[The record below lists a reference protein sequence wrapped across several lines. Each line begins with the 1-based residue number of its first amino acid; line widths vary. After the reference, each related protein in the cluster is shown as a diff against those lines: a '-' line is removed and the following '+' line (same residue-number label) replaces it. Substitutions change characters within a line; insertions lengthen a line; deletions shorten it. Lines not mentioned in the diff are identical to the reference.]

1 MSSKKRKS
9 MEEAAAAAAAEA
21 ELKTLLYVVART
33 YTRKR
38 EKPLR
43 RS

>member
-9 MEEAAAAAAAEA
+9 MEEAAAAAAEA
-21 ELKTLLYVVART
+21 ELKTLLCVVART